1 MVFLLLS
8 HSASAQDCVVLL
20 HGLLRS
26 DSSMTTLEQ
35 ALSEQGYTVVNMD
48 YPSTEHPIEH
58 LADIYV
64 PQAINQCDTQSNA
77 HSTAQSNAHIKTHSN
92 INSNSNSNTHFVT
105 HSMGGILV
113 RDYVDR
119 HGSAGIGRVVMLG
132 PPNQGSEA
140 VDKLRFLPVFGWLHG
155 PAGLQLG
162 TDQQS
167 RVKQLGAVDFE
178 LGVIA
183 GTQSINPLLSVLI
196 PGTDDGK
203 VSVENTKV
211 AGMKAHKTMSVTHPM
226 MMKNEE
232 VIAQIV
238 QFLATGEFAN

>member
-8 HSASAQDCVVLL
+8 HNASAQDCVVLL

-64 PQAINQCDTQSNA
+64 PQAINQCNTQSK
-77 HSTAQSNAHIKTHSN
+77 TQGNAHIKTHSN
-92 INSNSNSNTHFVT
+92 INSNSNTHFVT

-113 RDYVDR
+113 RDYVNR
-119 HGSAGIGRVVMLG
+119 YGSANIGRVVMLG

-196 PGTDDGK
+196 PGSDDGK

-211 AGMKAHKTMSVTHPM
+211 LGMKAHKTMSVTHPM
-226 MMKNEE
+226 MMKNEK
-232 VIAQIV
+232 VIGQTV
-238 QFLATGEFAN
+238 QFLATGTFAN

>member
-1 MVFLLLS
+1 MRKILAISFLLLS
-8 HSASAQDCVVLL
+8 CSASAQDCVVLL

-26 DSSMTTLEQ
+26 DSSMATLEQ
-35 ALSEQGYTVVNMD
+35 VLSEQGYTVVNMD
-48 YPSTEHPIEH
+48 YPSTEYPIEY
-58 LADIYV
+58 LADTYV
-64 PQAINQCDTQSNA
+64 AQAINQCHTRT
-77 HSTAQSNAHIKTHSN
+77 HST
-92 INSNSNSNTHFVT
+92 INSDIDSNTHFVT

-196 PGTDDGK
+196 PGRDDGK

-226 MMKNEE
+226 MMKNEK
-232 VIAQIV
+232 VIGQTV
-238 QFLATGEFAN
+238 QFLATGTFAN

>member
-1 MVFLLLS
+1 M
-8 HSASAQDCVVLL
+8 A
-20 HGLLRS
+20 
-26 DSSMTTLEQ
+26 TLEQ
-35 ALSEQGYTVVNMD
+35 ALSEQGYTVVNMG

-58 LADIYV
+58 LADTYV
-64 PQAINQCDTQSNA
+64 AQAINQC
-77 HSTAQSNAHIKTHSN
+77 HTHSN
-92 INSNSNSNTHFVT
+92 INSDIDSNTHFVT
-105 HSMGGILV
+105 HSMGGILL

-196 PGTDDGK
+196 PGSDDGK

-211 AGMKAHKTMSVTHPM
+211 LGMKAHKVMSVTHPM
-226 MMKNEE
+226 MMKNEK
-232 VIAQIV
+232 VIGQTV
-238 QFLATGEFAN
+238 QFLATGTFAN

>member
-1 MVFLLLS
+1 MRKILVMVLLLLS

-64 PQAINQCDTQSNA
+64 PQAINQCNTQSK
-77 HSTAQSNAHIKTHSN
+77 TQGNAHIKTHSN
-92 INSNSNSNTHFVT
+92 INSNSNTHFVT

-113 RDYVDR
+113 RDYVNR
-119 HGSAGIGRVVMLG
+119 YGSANIGRVVMLG

-211 AGMKAHKTMSVTHPM
+211 AGMKAHKIMSVTHPM

-238 QFLATGEFAN
+238 QFLATGKFAN

>member
-1 MVFLLLS
+1 MRKILAISFLLLS
-8 HSASAQDCVVLL
+8 CSASAQDCVVLL

-26 DSSMTTLEQ
+26 DSSMATLEQ

-48 YPSTEHPIEH
+48 YPSTEYPIEH
-58 LADIYV
+58 LADTYV
-64 PQAINQCDTQSNA
+64 AQAINQCHT
-77 HSTAQSNAHIKTHSN
+77 HTHSN
-92 INSNSNSNTHFVT
+92 THGNINSDIDSNTHFVT

-196 PGTDDGK
+196 PGSDDGK

-211 AGMKAHKTMSVTHPM
+211 LGMKAHKTMSVTHPM
-226 MMKNEE
+226 MMKNEK
-232 VIAQIV
+232 VIGQTV
-238 QFLATGEFAN
+238 QFLATGTFAN

>member
-1 MVFLLLS
+1 MRKILAISFLLLS
-8 HSASAQDCVVLL
+8 CSASAQDCVVLL

-26 DSSMTTLEQ
+26 DSSMATLEQ
-35 ALSEQGYTVVNMD
+35 ALSEQGYAVVNMD
-48 YPSTEHPIEH
+48 YPSTEYPIEH
-58 LADIYV
+58 LADTYV
-64 PQAINQCDTQSNA
+64 VQAINQCHTHSN
-77 HSTAQSNAHIKTHSN
+77 THSN
-92 INSNSNSNTHFVT
+92 INSDIDSNTHFVT

-196 PGTDDGK
+196 PGSDDGK

-211 AGMKAHKTMSVTHPM
+211 LGMKAHKVMSVTHPM
-226 MMKNEE
+226 MMKNEK
-232 VIAQIV
+232 VIGQTV
-238 QFLATGEFAN
+238 QFLATGTFAN

>member
-1 MVFLLLS
+1 MRKILAISFLLLS
-8 HSASAQDCVVLL
+8 CSASAQDCVVLL

-48 YPSTEHPIEH
+48 YPSTEYPIEH
-58 LADIYV
+58 LADTYV
-64 PQAINQCDTQSNA
+64 AQAINQCHT
-77 HSTAQSNAHIKTHSN
+77 HTHSN
-92 INSNSNSNTHFVT
+92 THGNINSDIDSNTHFVT

-196 PGTDDGK
+196 PGSDDGK

-211 AGMKAHKTMSVTHPM
+211 LGMKAHKTMSVTHPM
-226 MMKNEE
+226 MMKNEK
-232 VIAQIV
+232 VIGQTV
-238 QFLATGEFAN
+238 QFLATGTFAN

>member
-1 MVFLLLS
+1 MRKILVMVLLLLS
-8 HSASAQDCVVLL
+8 HSASAQECVVLL

-64 PQAINQCDTQSNA
+64 PQAINQCDTQSNT
-77 HSTAQSNAHIKTHSN
+77 HSTAHIKTRSN
-92 INSNSNSNTHFVT
+92 INSNTHFVT

-113 RDYVDR
+113 RDYVNR
-119 HGSAGIGRVVMLG
+119 YGSANIGRVVMLG

-196 PGTDDGK
+196 PGSDDGK

-211 AGMKAHKTMSVTHPM
+211 LGMKAHKVMSVTHPM
-226 MMKNEE
+226 MMKNEK
-232 VIAQIV
+232 VIGQTV
-238 QFLATGEFAN
+238 QFLATGTFAN

>member
-1 MVFLLLS
+1 MRKILAISFLLLS
-8 HSASAQDCVVLL
+8 CSASAQDCVVLL

-26 DSSMTTLEQ
+26 DSSMATLEQ
-35 ALSEQGYTVVNMD
+35 ALSEQGYTVVNMG

-58 LADIYV
+58 LADTYV
-64 PQAINQCDTQSNA
+64 AKAINQCHT
-77 HSTAQSNAHIKTHSN
+77 HSTAHIKTHSN
-92 INSNSNSNTHFVT
+92 INSNTHFVT

-196 PGTDDGK
+196 PGRDDGK

-211 AGMKAHKTMSVTHPM
+211 LGMKAHKVMSVTHPM
-226 MMKNEE
+226 MMKNEK
-232 VIAQIV
+232 VIGQTV
-238 QFLATGEFAN
+238 QFLATGTFSN

>member
-1 MVFLLLS
+1 MRKNLAISFLLLS
-8 HSASAQDCVVLL
+8 CSASAQDCVVLL

-26 DSSMTTLEQ
+26 DSSMATLEQ

-48 YPSTEHPIEH
+48 YPSTEYPIEH
-58 LADIYV
+58 LADTYV
-64 PQAINQCDTQSNA
+64 AQAINQCHTHNHSNT
-77 HSTAQSNAHIKTHSN
+77 HST
-92 INSNSNSNTHFVT
+92 INSDIDSNTHFVT

-196 PGTDDGK
+196 PGRDDGK

-211 AGMKAHKTMSVTHPM
+211 LGMKEHKVMSVTHPM
-226 MMKNEE
+226 MMKNAE
-232 VIAQIV
+232 VIGQTV
-238 QFLATGEFAN
+238 QFLATGTFAN

>member
-1 MVFLLLS
+1 MRKILVMVLLLLS

-26 DSSMTTLEQ
+26 DSSMATLEQ

-48 YPSTEHPIEH
+48 YPSTEYPIEH
-58 LADIYV
+58 LADTYV
-64 PQAINQCDTQSNA
+64 AQAINQCHTHNHSNT
-77 HSTAQSNAHIKTHSN
+77 HSTIASDID
-92 INSNSNSNTHFVT
+92 SNTHFVT

-196 PGTDDGK
+196 PGRDDGK

-211 AGMKAHKTMSVTHPM
+211 LGMKAHKVMSVTHPM
-226 MMKNEE
+226 MMKNEK
-232 VIAQIV
+232 VIGQTV
-238 QFLATGEFAN
+238 QFLATGTFSN

>member
-1 MVFLLLS
+1 
-8 HSASAQDCVVLL
+8 
-20 HGLLRS
+20 
-26 DSSMTTLEQ
+26 MTTLEQ

-64 PQAINQCDTQSNA
+64 PQAINQCDTQSNT
-77 HSTAQSNAHIKTHSN
+77 HSTAHIKTRSN
-92 INSNSNSNTHFVT
+92 INSNTHFVT

-113 RDYVDR
+113 RDYVNR
-119 HGSAGIGRVVMLG
+119 YGSANIGRVVMLG

-211 AGMKAHKTMSVTHPM
+211 AGMKAHKIMSVTHPM
-226 MMKNEE
+226 MMKNKE

-238 QFLATGEFAN
+238 QFLATGKFAN

>member
-1 MVFLLLS
+1 M
-8 HSASAQDCVVLL
+8 LL

-48 YPSTEHPIEH
+48 YPSTEYPIEH
-58 LADIYV
+58 LADTYV
-64 PQAINQCDTQSNA
+64 AQAINQCHT
-77 HSTAQSNAHIKTHSN
+77 HTHSN
-92 INSNSNSNTHFVT
+92 THSNTHSTINSNIDSNIDSNTHFVT

-196 PGTDDGK
+196 PGSDDGK

-211 AGMKAHKTMSVTHPM
+211 LGMKAHKTMSVTHPM
-226 MMKNEE
+226 MMKNEK
-232 VIAQIV
+232 VIGQTV
-238 QFLATGEFAN
+238 QFLATGTFAN

>member
-1 MVFLLLS
+1 MRKILVMVFLLLS
-8 HSASAQDCVVLL
+8 HNASAQDCVVLL

-48 YPSTEHPIEH
+48 YPSTEYPIEH
-58 LADIYV
+58 LADTYV
-64 PQAINQCDTQSNA
+64 AQAINQCHT
-77 HSTAQSNAHIKTHSN
+77 HTHSN
-92 INSNSNSNTHFVT
+92 THGNINSDIDSNTHFVT

-196 PGTDDGK
+196 PGSDDGK

-211 AGMKAHKTMSVTHPM
+211 LGMKAHKTMSVTHPM
-226 MMKNEE
+226 MMKNEK
-232 VIAQIV
+232 VIGQTV
-238 QFLATGEFAN
+238 QFLATGTFAN

>member
-1 MVFLLLS
+1 MRKILAISFLLLS
-8 HSASAQDCVVLL
+8 CSASAQDCVVLL

-26 DSSMTTLEQ
+26 DSSMATLEQ

-48 YPSTEHPIEH
+48 YPSTEYPIEH
-58 LADIYV
+58 LAETYV
-64 PQAINQCDTQSNA
+64 AQAINQCHT
-77 HSTAQSNAHIKTHSN
+77 HTHSN
-92 INSNSNSNTHFVT
+92 THSNTHSTINSNIDSNTHFVT

-140 VDKLRFLPVFGWLHG
+140 VDKLRFLPVFRWLHG

-196 PGTDDGK
+196 PGRDDGK

-211 AGMKAHKTMSVTHPM
+211 LGMKAHKTMSVTHPM
-226 MMKNEE
+226 MMKNAD

-238 QFLATGEFAN
+238 QFLANGTFAN

>member
-1 MVFLLLS
+1 MRKILAISFLLLS
-8 HSASAQDCVVLL
+8 CSASAQDCVVLL

-26 DSSMTTLEQ
+26 DSSMATLEQ

-48 YPSTEHPIEH
+48 YPSTEYPIEH
-58 LADIYV
+58 LADTYV
-64 PQAINQCDTQSNA
+64 AQAINQCHT
-77 HSTAQSNAHIKTHSN
+77 HTHSN
-92 INSNSNSNTHFVT
+92 THSAINSNTHFVT

-140 VDKLRFLPVFGWLHG
+140 VDKLQFLPVFGWLHG

-196 PGTDDGK
+196 PGRDDGK

-211 AGMKAHKTMSVTHPM
+211 LGMKAHKVMSVTHPM
-226 MMKNEE
+226 MMKNAE
-232 VIAQIV
+232 VIGQTV
-238 QFLATGEFAN
+238 QFLATGTFAN

>member
-1 MVFLLLS
+1 MVLLLLS
-8 HSASAQDCVVLL
+8 HSASAQECVVLL

-64 PQAINQCDTQSNA
+64 PQAINQCDTQSNT
-77 HSTAQSNAHIKTHSN
+77 HSTAHIKTRSN
-92 INSNSNSNTHFVT
+92 INSNTHFVT

-113 RDYVDR
+113 RDYVNR
-119 HGSAGIGRVVMLG
+119 YGSANIGRVVMLG

-211 AGMKAHKTMSVTHPM
+211 AGMKAHKIMSVTHPM
-226 MMKNEE
+226 MMKNKE

-238 QFLATGEFAN
+238 QFLATGKFAN

>member
-1 MVFLLLS
+1 MVLLLLS

-26 DSSMTTLEQ
+26 DSSMATLEQ

-48 YPSTEHPIEH
+48 YPSTEYPIEH
-58 LADIYV
+58 LADTYV
-64 PQAINQCDTQSNA
+64 AQAINQCHTHNHSNT
-77 HSTAQSNAHIKTHSN
+77 HSTIASDID
-92 INSNSNSNTHFVT
+92 SNTHFVT

-196 PGTDDGK
+196 PGRDDGK

-211 AGMKAHKTMSVTHPM
+211 LGMKAHKVMSVTHPM
-226 MMKNEE
+226 MMKNEK
-232 VIAQIV
+232 VIGQTV
-238 QFLATGEFAN
+238 QFLATGTFSN

>member
-1 MVFLLLS
+1 MRKVLAISFLLLGC
-8 HSASAQDCVVLL
+8 SASAQDCVVLL

-26 DSSMTTLEQ
+26 DSSMATLEQ

-48 YPSTEHPIEH
+48 YPSTEYPIEH
-58 LADIYV
+58 LADTYV
-64 PQAINQCDTQSNA
+64 AQAINQCHT
-77 HSTAQSNAHIKTHSN
+77 HTHSN
-92 INSNSNSNTHFVT
+92 THSAINSNINSNTHFVT

-196 PGTDDGK
+196 PGRDDGK

-211 AGMKAHKTMSVTHPM
+211 LGMKAHKVMSVTHPM
-226 MMKNEE
+226 MMKNAE
-232 VIAQIV
+232 VIGQTV
-238 QFLATGEFAN
+238 QFLATGTFAN

>member
-1 MVFLLLS
+1 MRKNLAISFLLLS
-8 HSASAQDCVVLL
+8 CSASAQDCVVLL

-26 DSSMTTLEQ
+26 DSSMATLEQ
-35 ALSEQGYTVVNMD
+35 ALSEQGYAVVNMD
-48 YPSTEHPIEH
+48 YPSTEYPIEH
-58 LADIYV
+58 LADTYV
-64 PQAINQCDTQSNA
+64 VQAINQCHTHTHSN
-77 HSTAQSNAHIKTHSN
+77 THSN
-92 INSNSNSNTHFVT
+92 INSDIDSNTHFVT

-196 PGTDDGK
+196 PGSDDGK

-211 AGMKAHKTMSVTHPM
+211 LGMKAHKVMSVTHPM
-226 MMKNEE
+226 MMKNEK
-232 VIAQIV
+232 VIGQTV
-238 QFLATGEFAN
+238 QFLATGTFAN

>member
-1 MVFLLLS
+1 MRKVLAISFLLLGC
-8 HSASAQDCVVLL
+8 SASAQDCVVLL

-26 DSSMTTLEQ
+26 DSSMVALEQ
-35 ALSEQGYTVVNMD
+35 VLSEQGYTVVNMD
-48 YPSTEHPIEH
+48 YPSTEYPIEY
-58 LADIYV
+58 LADTYV
-64 PQAINQCDTQSNA
+64 AQAINQC
-77 HSTAQSNAHIKTHSN
+77 HTHSD
-92 INSNSNSNTHFVT
+92 IDSNTHFVT

-196 PGTDDGK
+196 PGRDDGK

-211 AGMKAHKTMSVTHPM
+211 SGMKAHKIMSVTHPM
-226 MMKNEE
+226 MMKNEK
-232 VIAQIV
+232 VIGQTV
-238 QFLATGEFAN
+238 QFLATGTFAN

>member
-1 MVFLLLS
+1 MRKILVMVLLLLS
-8 HSASAQDCVVLL
+8 HSASAQECVVLL

-64 PQAINQCDTQSNA
+64 PQAINQCDTQSNT
-77 HSTAQSNAHIKTHSN
+77 HSTAHIKTRSN
-92 INSNSNSNTHFVT
+92 INSNTHFVT

-113 RDYVDR
+113 RDYVNR
-119 HGSAGIGRVVMLG
+119 YGSANIGRVVMLG

-211 AGMKAHKTMSVTHPM
+211 AGMKAHKIMSVTHPM

-238 QFLATGEFAN
+238 QFLATGKFAN

>member
-1 MVFLLLS
+1 MRKILVMVFLLLS

-48 YPSTEHPIEH
+48 YPSTEYPIEH
-58 LADIYV
+58 LADTYV
-64 PQAINQCDTQSNA
+64 AQAINQCHTQSK
-77 HSTAQSNAHIKTHSN
+77 TQGNAHIKTHSN
-92 INSNSNSNTHFVT
+92 INSNSNTHFVT

-196 PGTDDGK
+196 PGSDDGK

-211 AGMKAHKTMSVTHPM
+211 LGMKAHKTMSVTHPM
-226 MMKNEE
+226 MMKNEK
-232 VIAQIV
+232 VIGQTV
-238 QFLATGEFAN
+238 QFLATGTFAN

>member
-1 MVFLLLS
+1 M
-8 HSASAQDCVVLL
+8 LL

-64 PQAINQCDTQSNA
+64 PQAINQCDTQSNT
-77 HSTAQSNAHIKTHSN
+77 HSTAHIKTRSN
-92 INSNSNSNTHFVT
+92 INSNTHFVT

-113 RDYVDR
+113 RDYVNR
-119 HGSAGIGRVVMLG
+119 YGSANIGRVVMLG

-211 AGMKAHKTMSVTHPM
+211 AGMKAHKIMSVTHPM

-238 QFLATGEFAN
+238 QFLATGKFAN

>member
-1 MVFLLLS
+1 MRKILVMVLLLLS
-8 HSASAQDCVVLL
+8 HSASAQECVVLL

-64 PQAINQCDTQSNA
+64 PQAINQCDTQSNT
-77 HSTAQSNAHIKTHSN
+77 HSTAHIKTRSN
-92 INSNSNSNTHFVT
+92 INSNTHFVT

-113 RDYVDR
+113 RDYVNR
-119 HGSAGIGRVVMLG
+119 YGSANIGRVVMLG

-211 AGMKAHKTMSVTHPM
+211 AGMKAHKIMSVTHPM
-226 MMKNEE
+226 MMKNKE

-238 QFLATGEFAN
+238 QFLATGKFAN

>member
-1 MVFLLLS
+1 MVLLLLS

-64 PQAINQCDTQSNA
+64 PQAINQCNTQSK
-77 HSTAQSNAHIKTHSN
+77 TQGNAHIKTHSN
-92 INSNSNSNTHFVT
+92 INSNSNTHFVT

-113 RDYVDR
+113 RDYVNR
-119 HGSAGIGRVVMLG
+119 YGSANIGRVVMLG

-211 AGMKAHKTMSVTHPM
+211 AGMKAHKIMSVTHPM

-238 QFLATGEFAN
+238 QFLATGKFAN

>member
-1 MVFLLLS
+1 MRKILAISFLLLS
-8 HSASAQDCVVLL
+8 CSASAQDCVVLL

-26 DSSMTTLEQ
+26 DSSMATLEQ

-48 YPSTEHPIEH
+48 YPSTEYPIEH
-58 LADIYV
+58 LADTYV
-64 PQAINQCDTQSNA
+64 AQAINQCHTHNHSNT
-77 HSTAQSNAHIKTHSN
+77 HST
-92 INSNSNSNTHFVT
+92 INSDIDSNTHFVT

-196 PGTDDGK
+196 PGRDDGK

-211 AGMKAHKTMSVTHPM
+211 LGMKAHKVMSVTHPM
-226 MMKNEE
+226 MMKNAE
-232 VIAQIV
+232 VIGQTV
-238 QFLATGEFAN
+238 QFLATGTFAN